1 MLHSQILIFFIFLVL
16 YSKQIMVSLK
26 KKTLQKKVVIVEEE
40 LDGIDID
47 DNWNFD
53 EESENLRLVNDGEEF
68 TRIIN

>member
-1 MLHSQILIFFIFLVL
+1 MLHSQTLIFFIFLVL

-47 DNWNFD
+47 DN
-53 EESENLRLVNDGEEF
+53 
-68 TRIIN
+68 

>member
-47 DNWNFD
+47 DN
-53 EESENLRLVNDGEEF
+53 
-68 TRIIN
+68 

>member
-26 KKTLQKKVVIVEEE
+26 KKTLQKKVVIVGEE

-47 DNWNFD
+47 DN
-53 EESENLRLVNDGEEF
+53 
-68 TRIIN
+68 